1 MSSIFGLIC
10 VFGIARYRTDMAG
23 APAQIAKVYYET
35 AVRSPEAA
43 ARAFNQLA
51 LVSKAKF
58 SLESF
63 AYYACSLADDPTL
76 TMAAENIKGFW
87 AVQQQK
93 QKQERPREEITGA
106 FLAFI
111 RLAFG

>member
-1 MSSIFGLIC
+1 
-10 VFGIARYRTDMAG
+10 
-23 APAQIAKVYYET
+23 
-35 AVRSPEAA
+35 
-43 ARAFNQLA
+43 
-51 LVSKAKF
+51 
-58 SLESF
+58 
-63 AYYACSLADDPTL
+63 
-76 TMAAENIKGFW
+76 MAAENIKGFW